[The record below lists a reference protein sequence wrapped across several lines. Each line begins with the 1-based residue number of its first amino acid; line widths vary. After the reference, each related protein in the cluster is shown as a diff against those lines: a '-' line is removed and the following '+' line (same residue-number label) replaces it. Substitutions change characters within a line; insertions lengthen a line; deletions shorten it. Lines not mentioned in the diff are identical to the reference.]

1 MRNIYKHIHMSFL
14 YIWHC
19 PTHHIRHCTKSY
31 ISFLQMFWKD
41 GLSKKK
47 LAWNMIFFLLSEK
60 MMFLFPDNMILFFRR
75 KGKMIF
81 LKERHR
87 NIIFSASV
95 LKRWSFQKLTGIWF
109 FFNYQQRWYFYFL
122 EIWSYYLSLYFK
134 LIYSNLLI
142 LLQIMFSPNQI
153 CTGMS
158 SSKLLVIL

>member
-1 MRNIYKHIHMSFL
+1 MFKSQNVDIYLLIIDNNMRNIYKHIHMSFL

-60 MMFLFPDNMILFFRR
+60 MIFLFPDNMILFFRR

-95 LKRWSFQKLTGIWF
+95 LKRWSFQKTHWNMI
-109 FFNYQQRWYFYFL
+109 FL
-122 EIWSYYLSLYFK
+122 QLSAKMIFLFPG
-134 LIYSNLLI
+134 NMI
-142 LLQIMFSPNQI
+142 LLFIS
-153 CTGMS
+153 
-158 SSKLLVIL
+158 LL

>member
-1 MRNIYKHIHMSFL
+1 MFKSQNVDIYPLIIDNNMRNIYKHIHMSFL

-60 MMFLFPDNMILFFRR
+60 MIFLFPDNMILFFRR

-95 LKRWSFQKLTGIWF
+95 LKRWSFQKTHWNMI
-109 FFNYQQRWYFYFL
+109 FL
-122 EIWSYYLSLYFK
+122 QLSAKMIFLFPG
-134 LIYSNLLI
+134 NMI
-142 LLQIMFSPNQI
+142 LLFIS
-153 CTGMS
+153 
-158 SSKLLVIL
+158 LL